1 MSTIRK
7 LNPRNIIPEGWL
19 ADQLEIQKNGLS
31 GNLDKIWRDVRDS
44 AWIGGTAESW
54 ERMPYFLD
62 GFIPLGFLTGDE
74 DIKARAKKYVYAIVD
89 KQQPDGWI
97 CPCPTES
104 SRTYDVWALFLIGKV
119 LSVWLEY
126 NDDKKVYAALYKAMK
141 CLYEKMKRAK

>member
-62 GFIPLGFLTGDE
+62 GFILLGFLTGDE

-97 CPCPTES
+97 CPCPT
-104 SRTYDVWALFLIGKV
+104 
-119 LSVWLEY
+119 
-126 NDDKKVYAALYKAMK
+126 
-141 CLYEKMKRAK
+141 